1 MLKSIMIIS
10 AGVSLLISCST
21 SPESSATDSL
31 MLNEPDS
38 IFVNQILDFNDRL
51 WTEIIFKND
60 GIFESMAYADSSNFI
75 GQRIYPC
82 ARCFLRPEAAKALLK
97 ANSIAKTKG
106 LGLLLFDCY
115 RPAVYQQKM
124 FDIVEDPRY
133 VAEPKKGGSMHN
145 KGLAVDIALT
155 DSLGNILDFGGNF
168 DDFSERSHH
177 SFKNLDSLAI
187 YNRILLKGIMAEA
200 GFTFYPF
207 EWWHYSYTHVDYDLD
222 DYVWGC
228 N

>member
-10 AGVSLLISCST
+10 VGVSLLLSCSN
-21 SPESSATDSL
+21 SPETSATDSL
-31 MLNEPDS
+31 ILNEQDS
-38 IFVNQILDFNDRL
+38 ISVNQLKDFNDSL

-60 GIFESMAYADSSNFI
+60 GVFESMAYADSSNFI

-82 ARCFLRPEAAKALLK
+82 ARCFLRPEAAKALFVAK
-97 ANSIAKTKG
+97 RIAKTKG

-115 RPAVYQQKM
+115 RPAIYQHKM
-124 FDIVEDPRY
+124 FDIVKDPRY

-155 DSLGNILDFGGNF
+155 DTSGNILDFGGKF
-168 DDFSERSHH
+168 DDFSEKSHH
-177 SFKNLDSLAI
+177 SYDDLDSLANH
-187 YNRILLKGIMAEA
+187 NRILLKNIMTEA

-207 EWWHYSYTHVDYDLD
+207 EWWHYSYTHVDYDQD
-222 DYVWGC
+222 EYVWGC